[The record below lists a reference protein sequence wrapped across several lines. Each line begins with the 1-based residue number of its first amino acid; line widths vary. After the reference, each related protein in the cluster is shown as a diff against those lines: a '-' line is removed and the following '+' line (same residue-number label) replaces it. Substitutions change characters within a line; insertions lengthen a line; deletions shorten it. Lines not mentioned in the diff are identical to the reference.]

1 MTGKH
6 LTLKTRRTHAKKV
19 GILAAAV
26 VVGPV
31 LMLSM
36 GAGAQASE
44 LRSVDNSGAV
54 VLESSAPAVPEGLSE
69 LNAPRADLDSSL
81 APAES
86 IFDIVDPVVPVDH
99 QSPVVDPPVIE
110 PPIDP
115 VDPQPP
121 VVDPPVLEPP
131 ADPVDPQPPV
141 DPVDPQP
148 PVVDPPVIEPPADPV
163 DPQPPVVEPSIDP
176 VDPQPPVVDL
186 PVVEPPVD
194 PQPPVVDLPVVE
206 EPAYV
211 PPVVQHPVGSVP
223 EYADAPVFVP
233 VDLGTESG
241 RVDVQNPVD
250 SGPQLAYT
258 GVDEQAPV
266 VAIGGGLLLAGVGA
280 VAASRRSRRNTEA

>member
-19 GILAAAV
+19 GSLAAAV

-69 LNAPRADLDSSL
+69 LNAPRADSDSSL

-86 IFDIVDPVVPVDH
+86 IFDIVDPVEPVDP
-99 QSPVVDPPVIE
+99 QPPVMDPPVVQ

-121 VVDPPVLEPP
+121 VVEPPVIEPP
-131 ADPVDPQPPV
+131 IEPQPPV

-148 PVVDPPVIEPPADPV
+148 PVVDPPVVDPPADPV
-163 DPQPPVVEPSIDP
+163 EPQPPI
-176 VDPQPPVVDL
+176 
-186 PVVEPPVD
+186 D

-211 PPVVQHPVGSVP
+211 PPVVQQLVESVP
-223 EYADAPVFVP
+223 EYADAPVYVR
-233 VDLGTESG
+233 VDMGTESG
-241 RVDVQNPVD
+241 RVDVQNPVA

-280 VAASRRSRRNTEA
+280 VAASKRSRMNTEA